1 MDFSN
6 LPPELVS
13 QMPLVAVLLWIG
25 VQSRK
30 EMLAALTRL
39 SDRIDQVRLEVRAL
53 RVDIGHVRALEDDDQ
68 TPLNGGGGGDLH
80 P

>member
-30 EMLAALTRL
+30 EMLAALARL

-53 RVDIGHVRALEDDDQ
+53 RVDIGRPRSLDDEEQ
-68 TPLNGGGGGDLH
+68 PPLNGGGGGDLR

>member
-53 RVDIGHVRALEDDDQ
+53 RVDIGHGRVPEDDQ
-68 TPLNGGGGGDLH
+68 PPLNGGGAGDLH

>member
-1 MDFSN
+1 MDFTS

-13 QMPLVAVLLWIG
+13 QMPLVAALLWLG

-30 EMLAALTRL
+30 ELVAAIARL
-39 SDRIDQVRLEVRAL
+39 SDRIDRVRLEVRAL
-53 RVDIGHVRALEDDDQ
+53 RSDLGRPGLDDDEP
-68 TPLNGGGGGDLH
+68 PLGGNGARELR